1 MPTEGQSTAAAPG
14 GFRLG
19 QRPCL
24 DGLRGLA
31 VLAVVLMHLQLIPG
45 GVVGLEILF
54 VLSGF
59 LITVLLIEER
69 GKKGAIS
76 LRNFYRRRFLRVLP
90 PLFALLAVGS
100 AVSVLI
106 GYRTLPEM
114 LREAAVAGLF
124 LGNGQTAHGVAMP
137 VFGHTWSLALEV
149 QFYLLWPVALDFLLR
164 ANVRRRRILLLL
176 ALLLVALVAWRT
188 VLFACRPPAGPV
200 RMLFLSRLYIGL
212 DTHADTLLIG
222 CITGALV
229 AWGLIPASRRWH
241 AGLHR
246 AGWLSLAGLG
256 YLLLRCH
263 HEQHAFYCGLFT
275 LTGLLAAA
283 VIVCLVLAPP
293 RPLRHLLEFP
303 PLVGLGRISYALYLF
318 HVPVCQWLHP
328 RGAGPIAVALGLSAG
343 AAVLSFYLIERPF
356 VRAKQRPQPAAP
368 AATGTAAVP
377 AIRRVA

>member
-1 MPTEGQSTAAAPG
+1 MPTDVPSTPPAPG

-31 VLAVVLMHLQLIPG
+31 VLAVVLTHLHLIPG

-69 GKKGAIS
+69 QKKGAIS

-106 GYRTLPEM
+106 GYRTPSEM

-124 LGNGQTAHGVAMP
+124 LGNGQTTHGVAMP

-149 QFYLLWPVALDFLLR
+149 QFYLLWPVALYFLLR
-164 ANVRRRRILLLL
+164 AGVRRRRILMLLV
-176 ALLLVALVAWRT
+176 LLLVALAAWRT
-188 VLFACRPPAGPV
+188 ALFACRPPSGPV
-200 RMLFLSRLYIGL
+200 RMLYLSRLYMGL

-222 CITGALV
+222 CVTGALV
-229 AWGLIPASRRWH
+229 AWGWIPASGRWP
-241 AGLHR
+241 AGLRR

-275 LTGLLAAA
+275 LTGLLAAT
-283 VIVCLVLAPP
+283 VIASLMLAPP
-293 RPLRHLLEFP
+293 GLLRHVLECP

-318 HVPVCQWLHP
+318 HVPVFQWMHP
-328 RGAGPIAVALGLSAG
+328 RGAGPVAVALGLSVG

-356 VRAKQRPQPAAP
+356 IRAKQRPEPAGP
-368 AATGTAAVP
+368 AVKRAAAVP
-377 AIRRVA
+377 PIQRVA